1 MENLL
6 QGIRKRN
13 RRISLLRLLF
23 LILVLVA
30 SFLILSLGDKTYS
43 FSQLINIC
51 LEKTNNPAS
60 FVIFELR
67 LPKLVAGISAGFSFA
82 LAGFVF
88 QTMLRNPLASPDI
101 IGVTSGSSLAAVICI
116 AFLKTNKYTTG
127 MISVIAGISVAL
139 LIFFLSKKDG
149 FSTSKLVLIGIGFQA
164 MLKAMISF
172 ALLKSSKYDLG
183 EVMRWLSGSLS
194 YAKPNDLAFMVITSI
209 IISLMILAYKKRLEI
224 LELGDSYSQCL
235 GIKPDLSR
243 MILILLSVSLTAFS
257 TSVTGPIACISFI
270 SGPIA
275 LGLGKKKD
283 PILTGLVGICLV
295 LASDLLSTNF
305 LPARYPVGVVT
316 GLIGAPYLLYL
327 IIKMNKR
334 SAI

>member
-6 QGIRKRN
+6 QEIRKRN
-13 RRISLLRLLF
+13 RRIRLLRLFF
-23 LILVLVA
+23 LILALVA

-43 FSQLINIC
+43 FTQLINIC
-51 LEKTNNPAS
+51 LDNTNNPAS

-67 LPKLVAGISAGFSFA
+67 IPRLVAGIVAGFSFA

-101 IGVTSGSSLAAVICI
+101 IGVTSGSSLAVVICI

-127 MISVIAGISVAL
+127 LISTIAGISVAL
-139 LIFFLSKKDG
+139 AIFLLSKKNG

-164 MLKAMISF
+164 MLRAMISF
-172 ALLKSSKYDLG
+172 VLLKSSKYNLG

-194 YAKPNDLAFMVITSI
+194 YAKLSDLFVMVITSF
-209 IISLMILAYKKRLEI
+209 IISIMILTYKKRLEI
-224 LELGDSYSQCL
+224 LELGDNHSQCL
-235 GIKPDLSR
+235 GINPDLSR
-243 MILILLSVSLTAFS
+243 MILILLSVGLAAFS

-275 LGLGKKKD
+275 LALGKKKD

-334 SAI
+334 RAI